1 MVSVIKKHALY
12 ITFSIAF
19 AGIIGSLTFSEL
31 LGYPPC
37 VLCWWQRIC
46 LYPLAIIS
54 LVGILRKDGHTLYY
68 LYPLAGIG
76 ALIAL
81 YHNLLTWGVVSE
93 ALAPCTAGVSCIT
106 QPFAL
111 FGFITIPFLSL
122 VAFCVIIVSIIISL
136 RK

>member
-1 MVSVIKKHALY
+1 MVSIIKKYAVY
-12 ITFSIAF
+12 ITFGIAF
-19 AGIIGSLTFSEL
+19 AGIVGSLTFSEL

-46 LYPLAIIS
+46 IYPLAVIA
-54 LVGILRKDGHTLYY
+54 LVGILRKDSKVLYY
-68 LYPLAGIG
+68 LLPLASIG
-76 ALIAL
+76 WCIAL

-122 VAFCVIIVSIIISL
+122 MALSSILVSLIISL